1 MDKIKVIFGKVEEKR
16 KAFNDKRNE
25 KAQGT
30 FKGLEEII
38 AKRKQ
43 ESQGYASKNR

>member
-1 MDKIKVIFGKVEEKR
+1 MDKIKAIFGKIEEKR
-16 KAFNDKRNE
+16 KAFNESRNE
-25 KAQGT
+25 KSQGT
-30 FKGLEEII
+30 LKGLEEII